1 MAQSEVDEL
10 RSLASRLRQSAAND
24 EDPHV
29 RDVLARLHE
38 TAIKFAEAWSGS
50 SLGYHATVYYENFA
64 TPPQGAHFSSE
75 WGGKPGA
82 LGEGTTGRWMEY
94 RFEDVLKRIYADAG
108 DQDLDDIEAKAAEAR
123 READSAKA
131 VATSILSVYLSQR
144 DDTYLANLRDDIQKS
159 EALTVRQAIA
169 VQLPRGTIMSRDSRA
184 LTGGVGPAPH
194 QQVLAAVTSIK
205 SAFDTCSE
213 LARLLDRTG
222 DHIERASAL
231 GFSTRSRQGGSVFI
245 GHGHSPLWRELK
257 DFIHERLKLP
267 WDEFN
272 RVPVA
277 GTTNIERLLSKDP
290 SHNIVEFAHSLLVAI
305 TTPPSNR
312 SATEGGDAGGQT
324 LSSGRLQREQSAAK

>member
-1 MAQSEVDEL
+1 
-10 RSLASRLRQSAAND
+10 
-24 EDPHV
+24 
-29 RDVLARLHE
+29 
-38 TAIKFAEAWSGS
+38 
-50 SLGYHATVYYENFA
+50 
-64 TPPQGAHFSSE
+64 
-75 WGGKPGA
+75 
-82 LGEGTTGRWMEY
+82 MEY

-108 DQDLDDIEAKAAEAR
+108 DPDLDDIEAKAAEAR

-144 DDTYLANLRDDIQKS
+144 DDAYLANLRDDIQKS

-205 SAFDTCSE
+205 SAFDTCSG
-213 LARLLDRTG
+213 LARLLDRAG

-277 GTTNIERLLSKDP
+277 GRRTSNDSFRCWIMLVSRSSSSRLRTSASTAQCWLGRMLSMKWDCFKVGWA
-290 SHNIVEFAHSLLVAI
+290 S
-305 TTPPSNR
+305 
-312 SATEGGDAGGQT
+312 Q
-324 LSSGRLQREQSAAK
+324 EQ